1 MLGHLLESK
10 LQYHEPERFWKVFKL
25 WGQTVNIR
33 EQQDAFDFFQALIDQ
48 IDEHLKVHWFT
59 RYFMSYWKIC
69 KLICSAVKRIMSTF
83 SCVWYMYMCKFNYAC
98 IPILF
103 ICREMESWR
112 SLKENFKEYSLI
124 RKYAKTVL
132 IGLCSCNS
140 NPISNNI

>member
-1 MLGHLLESK
+1 MFFSVFFQIQQVLGHLLESK

-69 KLICSAVKRIMSTF
+69 KLICSAVKGIMS
-83 SCVWYMYMCKFNYAC
+83 V
-98 IPILF
+98 IH
-103 ICREMESWR
+103 
-112 SLKENFKEYSLI
+112 
-124 RKYAKTVL
+124 VL
-132 IGLCSCNS
+132 IQLCMYS
-140 NPISNNI
+140 NFVHLQRNGKLEIFKRKFQGIFSDQKICKDCPHRFVFL